1 MAVTNRSAEILRL
14 VRLHGTC
21 RINDLAEQLRVSDET
36 IRRNIRP
43 LVNKGLVLR
52 VHGGIMLPDRM
63 GELPFQSRLQE
74 NRQIKERIAAL
85 AAEQIKDG
93 DSLMLDGGA
102 TNAHVALALTGHRD
116 LQVVTNS
123 TEIGRTLAAR
133 DANRVHVT
141 GGELRADDLSTFGA
155 TALAFVRDFHV
166 RHAILSI
173 AAINGWGFMNHHPC
187 ESEFARAVMAQA
199 ERVIVVADEGK
210 FGRDGF
216 VKVCNLDEV
225 DMLVTDAEPPASL
238 AKQLA
243 DAEVEVLVADAD
255 SRVQAEAAGD

>member
-21 RINDLAEQLRVSDET
+21 RINDLAQELRVSDET

-43 LVNKGLVLR
+43 LVNKGLVLK

-63 GELPFQSRLQE
+63 GELPFQNRMQE
-74 NRQIKERIAAL
+74 QREIKQRIATL

-102 TNAHVALALTGHRD
+102 TTAYVALALTGHQD
-116 LQVVTNS
+116 LQIVTNS
-123 TEIGRTLAAR
+123 TEIGRTLATR
-133 DANRVHVT
+133 GNNRVHMA
-141 GGELRADDLSTFGA
+141 GGELRADDLATFGA
-155 TALAFVRDFHV
+155 TALEFVRHFHV

-173 AAINGWGFMNHHPC
+173 AAINGWGFMNNHPC

-199 ERVIVVADEGK
+199 ERVVVVADQAK

-225 DMLVTDAEPPASL
+225 DTLVTDAEPPASL

-243 DAEVEVLVADAD
+243 DAEVQVLVADSAAE
-255 SRVQAEAAGD
+255 RVASG